1 MPFNNQSRTR
11 TGRILNVLFLVKS
24 GLLDI
29 PVLYLSRYFI
39 RDKTRYY
46 RELQKVRTEG
56 DRESWILYLLE
67 AVETTARLTLS
78 QIEAIKIAYDD
89 YKQRIKKDFPK
100 LYSQDLV
107 NNLFNHPYTKIEFI
121 ERDLG
126 VSRLTATKYLDSLS
140 ETFLTKHKV
149 GRNNYYV
156 NRGLFAILVNEA

>member
-1 MPFNNQSRTR
+1 
-11 TGRILNVLFLVKS
+11 VLFLVKS

-89 YKQRIKKDFPK
+89 Y
-100 LYSQDLV
+100 
-107 NNLFNHPYTKIEFI
+107 
-121 ERDLG
+121 
-126 VSRLTATKYLDSLS
+126 
-140 ETFLTKHKV
+140 
-149 GRNNYYV
+149 
-156 NRGLFAILVNEA
+156 